1 MVQVQSKY
9 HYEDTHRDTETE
21 DELQS
26 LVSGDPI
33 DTRKAELTTGE
44 SGEKILVD
52 FRKDATI
59 YRKGTR
65 VTVGPARELRLVP
78 RDSDDKV
85 SLPPDSTNSGADLK
99 RNAQFI
105 SIRPPASR
113 GLARILS
120 RDREVRRR
128 ALEWQKQHGNPLEQ
142 LQDFLSDWIGDTP
155 EDIEE
160 WNRMIDEP

>member
-1 MVQVQSKY
+1 MVQLLSKY

-44 SGEKILVD
+44 SGDKIYVD
-52 FRKDATI
+52 FLDHATI
-59 YRKGTR
+59 FRKGSR
-65 VTVGPARELRLVP
+65 VAVGPPGKLRLVSG
-78 RDSDDKV
+78 DSV
-85 SLPPDSTNSGADLK
+85 GEASLPPDSTDSGADLK

-120 RDREVRRR
+120 RDGEVRRR